1 MVIRDLFS
9 DWEGPGALV
18 PHNGVAVLTLEASA
32 IPSDQTWFLRIVE
45 ATADER
51 KAIDEAGYLL
61 KDA

>member
-18 PHNGVAVLTLEASA
+18 AHNGATVLMLRASV
-32 IPSDQTWFLRIVE
+32 IPPDQTWLLRIVE

-51 KAIDEAGYLL
+51 KSLAKAGYLL